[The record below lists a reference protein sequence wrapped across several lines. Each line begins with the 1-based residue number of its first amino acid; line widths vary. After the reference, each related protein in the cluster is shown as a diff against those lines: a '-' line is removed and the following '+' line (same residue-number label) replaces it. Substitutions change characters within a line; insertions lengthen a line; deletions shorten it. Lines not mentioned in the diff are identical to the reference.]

1 MKNFYL
7 VIEKTF
13 KGCVTVTKPRGPRCS
28 SCSGRH
34 FDSII
39 WHVSSPP
46 MGNSWSSCF
55 IVEKLAILIFL
66 SSVTSRHDR
75 VAPHCCFGQWHPRS
89 VRSIMF
95 LPFPKH
101 PLASTNIFKYTDRH
115 RRSAVTV
122 RLRAGKVG
130 AGQPPSFPPPPP
142 PAGQPPAFQL
152 Q

>member
-1 MKNFYL
+1 MSPSPSREVPGVPL
-7 VIEKTF
+7 VV
-13 KGCVTVTKPRGPRCS
+13 GGL
-28 SCSGRH
+28 

-55 IVEKLAILIFL
+55 IVEKLAIPIFL

-101 PLASTNIFKYTDRH
+101 PLASTNILKYTDRH

-142 PAGQPPAFQL
+142 PPAGQPPAFQL